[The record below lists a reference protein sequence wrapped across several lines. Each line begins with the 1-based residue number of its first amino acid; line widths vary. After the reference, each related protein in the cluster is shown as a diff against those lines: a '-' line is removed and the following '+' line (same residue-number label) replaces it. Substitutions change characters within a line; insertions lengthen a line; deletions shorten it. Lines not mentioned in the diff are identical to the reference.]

1 MTYTGI
7 FDEVECN
14 DKLKDCK
21 NEIKRYKRFIEKQS
35 SIIRSL
41 ELEIEQKDN
50 EILLLKNK

>member
-21 NEIKRYKRFIEKQS
+21 NEIKRHKRFIEKQA
-35 SIIRSL
+35 SIIKSL

>member
-1 MTYTGI
+1 MTYSGI
-7 FDEVECN
+7 FDETDCK

-21 NEIKRYKRFIEKQS
+21 SEIRRHKAFIEKQA
-35 SIIRSL
+35 SIIKSL

>member
-21 NEIKRYKRFIEKQS
+21 NEIQRHKRFIEKQA
-35 SIIRSL
+35 SIIKSL

>member
-14 DKLKDCK
+14 DKLKDCN
-21 NEIKRYKRFIEKQS
+21 NEIQRHKRFIEKQS
-35 SIIRSL
+35 SIIKSL